1 MGKVI
6 PKYYSPSL
14 KLSYNPKKLEKAQD
28 AEKNEIKQ
36 VLPQI
41 KLYPKIV
48 SLALLQFSSP
58 KINFTEFR

>member
-14 KLSYNPKKLEKAQD
+14 KLSYNPEKLEKAQE
-28 AEKNEIKQ
+28 AEKNEIKL

-48 SLALLQFSSP
+48 SLALL
-58 KINFTEFR
+58 